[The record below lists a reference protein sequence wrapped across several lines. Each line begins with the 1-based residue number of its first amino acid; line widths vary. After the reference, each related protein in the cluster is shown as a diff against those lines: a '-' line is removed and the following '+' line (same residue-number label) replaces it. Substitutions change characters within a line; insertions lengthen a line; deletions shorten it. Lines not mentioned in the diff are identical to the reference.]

1 MNESPK
7 ILIVSDE
14 PMLLVDLLYELEGR
28 GFAVLPGTRGDYSLC
43 SVQQDIDVAV
53 FDLRHPGPLDMK
65 FVSGLRHAGIPVIM
79 FHGGSSTIPVEI
91 SGAAT
96 CISKPVDY
104 DELTVT
110 LQKLACRRIM
120 TNAHSGGGVVPLSQ
134 SIPADRA

>member
-28 GFAVLPGTRGDYSLC
+28 GFTVSPRTRGDYALC
-43 SVQQDIDVAV
+43 SIRQDIDAAV
-53 FDLRHPGPLDMK
+53 FDFRHPDPLDMK
-65 FVSGLRHAGIPVIM
+65 FVSGLRRSGIPVVM
-79 FHGGSSTIPVEI
+79 FGGGSSTIPVEI

-96 CISKPVDY
+96 CISKPVDF
-104 DELTVT
+104 DELTSILHRLVDRVT
-110 LQKLACRRIM
+110 MSNVHAR
-120 TNAHSGGGVVPLSQ
+120 GGALPLSQ

>member
-28 GFAVLPGTRGDYSLC
+28 GFTVLPRTRGDYALC
-43 SVQQDIDVAV
+43 SIRQDIDAAV
-53 FDLRHPGPLDMK
+53 LDFRHPDQLDMK
-65 FVSGLRHAGIPVIM
+65 FVSGLRRSGIPVVM
-79 FHGGSSTIPVEI
+79 FGGGSSTIPVEI
-91 SGAAT
+91 WGAAT

-104 DELTVT
+104 DELTGI
-110 LQKLACRRIM
+110 LHRLGGCGYM
-120 TNAHSGGGVVPLSQ
+120 SNAHTGGGPIPLSQ